1 MRKICLLVIIAGLL
15 MSAPVFAADTIKI
28 GEIATITGD
37 FAAFGDAE
45 VQAIKLAVKEIN
57 EKGGV
62 LGKKLEVIMYDCRT
76 RNEDMVN
83 AARRLTKQDKVTAVI
98 GPSGSGLCIA
108 AASVFNDAKVPHI
121 GTLPTNPSVT
131 VDEKGKVRPYNFR
144 ICFIDPYQGTILSLF
159 ATHDLKAKK
168 AAILYDVSSDYS
180 QGLREYFVKDYKALG
195 GKIVADEG
203 HRADDV
209 DFRAQL
215 TKIKQAQ
222 PDVLVLP
229 TMGKC
234 LPLAIKQAREMGLM
248 IPIIGGDGFG
258 DYMWEVAGNEAMKNT
273 FWASHLDKADP
284 ALQKFF
290 ADYKKLSGT
299 ECKEFMNAVM
309 AYDSVYWVKDAIE
322 RAKSTDPVKVR
333 NALEK
338 TSGLKLMHSPLTMDA
353 VHNPKGKTGVL
364 VEAKD
369 GEFVYFKKI
378 TPKQ

>member
-1 MRKICLLVIIAGLL
+1 
-15 MSAPVFAADTIKI
+15 
-28 GEIATITGD
+28 
-37 FAAFGDAE
+37 
-45 VQAIKLAVKEIN
+45 
-57 EKGGV
+57 
-62 LGKKLEVIMYDCRT
+62 
-76 RNEDMVN
+76 
-83 AARRLTKQDKVTAVI
+83 
-98 GPSGSGLCIA
+98 
-108 AASVFNDAKVPHI
+108 
-121 GTLPTNPSVT
+121 
-131 VDEKGKVRPYNFR
+131 
-144 ICFIDPYQGTILSLF
+144 
-159 ATHDLKAKK
+159 
-168 AAILYDVSSDYS
+168 
-180 QGLREYFVKDYKALG
+180 
-195 GKIVADEG
+195 
-203 HRADDV
+203 
-209 DFRAQL
+209 
-215 TKIKQAQ
+215 
-222 PDVLVLP
+222 
-229 TMGKC
+229 
-234 LPLAIKQAREMGLM
+234 MGLM

-369 GEFVYFKKI
+369 GEFVYLKKI